1 MRFIALVLRRLQRL
15 IPVLIGVSVLCFI
28 LIRVL
33 PGDPILSIVPETA
46 TAEDIERT
54 RIRYGLD
61 RPVLI
66 QYLDYMAGVVR
77 GDFGTSIQTNRS
89 IVEQIRERL
98 PRTLELIGFGFL
110 FSLFLSVSLG
120 FLSAYKVGKMV
131 DHVSRLGVLVGNSL
145 PEFWFAL
152 VLILVFFGLLDWA
165 PPPIGR
171 IGSDVSLEHLT
182 GFLTV
187 DALISGNWRAL
198 ASALSHLALPVLTL
212 GIVGAAPMMRSVRAS
227 ALEVMGSPGYRCAV
241 AHGISSR
248 ELFWRYLF
256 RESMVPLPVLAGL
269 IFGNLIGGSVLVE
282 YVFSWQGFGQWALR
296 GLMLR
301 DYPVIQAFVL
311 ATACFYVIIFLIADI
326 VQAILDPRIR
336 F

>member
-1 MRFIALVLRRLQRL
+1 MRFIALILRRLQRL
-15 IPVLIGVSVLCFI
+15 IPVLIGVSVLCFA

-46 TAEDIERT
+46 TAEDIKRA

-61 RPVLI
+61 RPITV
-66 QYLDYMAGVVR
+66 QYVDYMAGVVR

-89 IVEQIRERL
+89 VAEQIRERL
-98 PRTLELIGFGFL
+98 PRTLELIGYGFL

-120 FLSAYKVGKMV
+120 FLCAHKVGKVV
-131 DHVSRLGVLVGNSL
+131 DHVSRIGVLVGNSL

-165 PPPIGR
+165 PAPIGR
-171 IGSDVSLEHLT
+171 IGSDVGLEPLT

-198 ASALSHLALPVLTL
+198 GSAFHHLALPVLTL

-227 ALEVMGSPGYRCAV
+227 ALEVMQSPGYRCAI
-241 AHGISSR
+241 AHGIGSR
-248 ELFWRYLF
+248 DLFWRYLF

-296 GLMLR
+296 GLLFR
-301 DYPVIQAFVL
+301 DYPVIQSFVL
-311 ATACFYVIIFLIADI
+311 VTAGFYVIIFLIADI